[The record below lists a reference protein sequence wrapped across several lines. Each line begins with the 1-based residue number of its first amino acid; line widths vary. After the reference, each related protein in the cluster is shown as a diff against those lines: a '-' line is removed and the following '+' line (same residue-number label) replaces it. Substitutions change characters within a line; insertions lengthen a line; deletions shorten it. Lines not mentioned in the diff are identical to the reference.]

1 METAQE
7 LIEALGGGENIV
19 GIEPCLMR
27 IRVEVGTQRAV
38 VENGLRLPEILAVV
52 RSGAYVQLVAGLKTE
67 EIAADMKSLVANV
80 PHGTRTGPVG
90 EPVSA

>member
-7 LIEALGGGENIV
+7 LIEALGGRENIV
-19 GIEPCLMR
+19 DIEPCLMR
-27 IRVEVGTQRAV
+27 IRVEVRTQRAV
-38 VENGLRLPEILAVV
+38 AENGLRLPEILAVV

-80 PHGTRTGPVG
+80 SHGTRTGAVG
-90 EPVSA
+90 ESVSA

>member
-19 GIEPCLMR
+19 GIEP
-27 IRVEVGTQRAV
+27 V

-67 EIAADMKSLVANV
+67 EIAADMKSLVDNV

-90 EPVSA
+90 ESVSA

>member
-7 LIEALGGGENIV
+7 LIEALGGRENVV

-27 IRVEVGTQRAV
+27 IRVEVRSQRAV
-38 VENGLRLPEILAVV
+38 AENGLRLPEILAVV

-67 EIAADMKSLVANV
+67 EIAADMKALVTNV
-80 PHGTRTGPVG
+80 PHGTRRDPVG
-90 EPVSA
+90 ESVSA

>member
-27 IRVEVGTQRAV
+27 IRVEVRTQRAV

-67 EIAADMKSLVANV
+67 EIAADMKNLVANV
-80 PHGTRTGPVG
+80 PHGTRAGPVG
-90 EPVSA
+90 ESVSA

>member
-7 LIEALGGGENIV
+7 LIEALGGRENIV

-67 EIAADMKSLVANV
+67 EIAADMKSLVDNV
-80 PHGTRTGPVG
+80 PHGTRTGPAG
-90 EPVSA
+90 ESVSA